1 LVLSEPQPKN
11 HHHQQLGFGFNDS
24 TNVCPTDLQILI
36 TINPVELAPQK
47 LKTHSKF
54 PIFINLLHLICS
66 GGATPGHNRSNDP
79 TGRSTAL
86 APPCI
91 LLCFVW

>member
-1 LVLSEPQPKN
+1 VVLPEPQPKN

-24 TNVCPTDLQILI
+24 TNVCPTDLQII

-54 PIFINLLHLICS
+54 PFLSNYSTLYAVAALHQ
-66 GGATPGHNRSNDP
+66 GAPGQMTWLKDP
-79 TGRSTAL
+79 
-86 APPCI
+86 PPW
-91 LLCFVW
+91 LCPA